1 MQISYIIL
9 AHKNPKQLK
18 RLVERLQE
26 PWTRFYIHIDKNIH
40 INEFRFELEA
50 TDDVIYLPE
59 NYRYPGIWGD
69 IGIVKATLE
78 AMRLVL
84 NENRNGYCILITGQD
99 YPLRSN
105 HAISDFFQKNDGKN
119 FLSIVQN
126 PDSWDKHYLD
136 RITKYKINKSSQRGH
151 FLQLSSI
158 FDSDFYDFKTLG
170 KLNYLRKTGQ
180 AKEISN
186 IFRKRQFPK
195 NIEPYGG
202 GVYFALKMD
211 LIQKVLEYHEKNPKF
226 LEWNN
231 YTLCADEVF
240 FHSVIMKIQ
249 QDEDLNLERSLTYVN
264 WDRPSGP
271 LPVTFEIEDLQEL
284 TKASK
289 DFLWARKFD
298 VDLDK
303 RILDEIDEKLLA

>member
-1 MQISYIIL
+1 
-9 AHKNPKQLK
+9 
-18 RLVERLQE
+18 
-26 PWTRFYIHIDKNIH
+26 
-40 INEFRFELEA
+40 
-50 TDDVIYLPE
+50 
-59 NYRYPGIWGD
+59 
-69 IGIVKATLE
+69 
-78 AMRLVL
+78 
-84 NENRNGYCILITGQD
+84 
-99 YPLRSN
+99 
-105 HAISDFFQKNDGKN
+105 
-119 FLSIVQN
+119 
-126 PDSWDKHYLD
+126 
-136 RITKYKINKSSQRGH
+136 
-151 FLQLSSI
+151 
-158 FDSDFYDFKTLG
+158 
-170 KLNYLRKTGQ
+170 
-180 AKEISN
+180 
-186 IFRKRQFPK
+186 
-195 NIEPYGG
+195 
-202 GVYFALKMD
+202 MD